1 MSTRKPASKTRGLV
15 RVYLRPDGRSPYY
28 MFRVTNPATGK
39 REAISTK
46 RTDPN
51 EALAVAEAWLKE
63 RLDRVQFGK
72 ALVSTIGE
80 AVDRYIASKPRRKSN
95 NRLDGLA
102 RAMFGEMPGRAAIFG
117 RSEPLPR
124 VTQADVLRLHT
135 TRLREGLSARSAN
148 YEALL
153 LVAAWRAARDEG
165 YQVGAV
171 DLKPVRT
178 KTEVKTHYLTP
189 VDFVNLLARLS
200 PHAPIKARG
209 GGTFLPPPG
218 SVLYRQRQDAQDL
231 CVALA
236 YLGGRWSEVSR
247 LTWDQ
252 IDLDN
257 GVVRLWGYKTGRERG
272 LPLANAARVVLER
285 RFAERRPG
293 QTLVFEGMG
302 GERVSAPAIARAM
315 TDIGLNTPERVARFG
330 RATIHSLRHTF
341 ASWCLQNGITLA
353 ELRDLLGHSSIAQTE
368 RYAHLIANQTHARA
382 AAALDRI
389 TEAA

>member
-28 MFRVTNPATGK
+28 MFRATDPATGK
-39 REAISTK
+39 REAHSTK

-51 EALAVAEAWLKE
+51 EALDVAEAWLKE
-63 RLDRVQFGK
+63 RLDRVQLG
-72 ALVSTIGE
+72 ARRASTIGE
-80 AVDRYIASKPRRKSN
+80 AVGRYIASKPRRKSN
-95 NRLDGLA
+95 DRLDMLA
-102 RAMFGEMPGRAAIFG
+102 RSMFGEMPNRALILGRNT
-117 RSEPLPR
+117 PLR
-124 VTQADVLRLHT
+124 AVAQADVVRLHA
-135 TRLREGLSARSAN
+135 TRLREGLSPRSAN

-153 LVAAWRAARDEG
+153 LVATWRAARDEG
-165 YQVGAV
+165 YEVGAT
-171 DLKPVRT
+171 DLKAVRE
-178 KTEVKTHYLTP
+178 KTEVKTHYLSPT
-189 VDFVNLLARLS
+189 DFERLLLRLS
-200 PHAPIKARG
+200 PTAPVKARG

-218 SVLYRQRQDAQDL
+218 SALYRQRQDAQDL
-231 CVALA
+231 CIALA
-236 YLGGRWSEVSR
+236 YLGGRWSEVAR
-247 LTWDQ
+247 LSWDQ
-252 IDLDN
+252 IEFGS
-257 GVVRLWGYKTGRERG
+257 GVVRLWGYKTGKERG
-272 LPLANAARVVLER
+272 LPLAAVARQMLER
-285 RFAERRPG
+285 RFVDRPAR
-293 QTLVFEGMG
+293 QTLVFAGVD